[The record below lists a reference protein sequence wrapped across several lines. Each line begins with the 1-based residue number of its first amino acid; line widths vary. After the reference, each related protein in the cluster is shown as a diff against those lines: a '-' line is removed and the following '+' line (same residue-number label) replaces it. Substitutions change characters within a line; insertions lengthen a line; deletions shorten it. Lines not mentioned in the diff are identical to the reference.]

1 MRIDGD
7 GKAIY
12 ELTLLL
18 TPDEARQ
25 AIAVL
30 DQLLASVPTKEKISE
45 NEFDDAPT
53 PSEGGTRLVR
63 LVVYA
68 GPEAERRH
76 DADFG
81 PIESP

>member
-7 GKAIY
+7 GKAVY

-25 AIAVL
+25 AAAVL
-30 DQLLASVPTKEKISE
+30 QQLLAVVPSGQAIAE
-45 NEFDDAPT
+45 NEFDDAPS
-53 PSEGGTRLVR
+53 PDVGGTRIVR

-68 GPEAERRH
+68 DSSTEQAH
-76 DADFG
+76 DTEFG
-81 PIESP
+81 